1 MPDLNMIRNPG
12 NRIHPPLFESNVPAK
27 VNSKLLMTQVI
38 DGLPPQNGY
47 RDPWLDHCPT
57 IMPSTL
63 RRCLF
68 VATTTFTKLV
78 ATNLQLVKIKES
90 EENCK
95 ILDITQQLNRISW
108 SHLTNY
114 K

>member
-90 EENCK
+90 EENCN
-95 ILDITQQLNRISW
+95 ISDINQ
-108 SHLTNY
+108 
-114 K
+114 

>member
-1 MPDLNMIRNPG
+1 
-12 NRIHPPLFESNVPAK
+12 
-27 VNSKLLMTQVI
+27 MTQVI

-47 RDPWLDHCPT
+47 QDPWLDHCPSL
-57 IMPSTL
+57 MPSTL

-90 EENCK
+90 EENCN
-95 ILDITQQLNRISW
+95 ILDINQ
-108 SHLTNY
+108 
-114 K
+114 